1 MRRHL
6 LDLGVQ
12 EGEEVEGED
21 GGAESVGPA
30 PQQMAHSPPAEPEA
44 TPFVPQ
50 REKGTKKKPKKKP
63 KKKEDVAR
71 ETEAVFGLFDAAEQ
85 AVIVGE

>member
-50 REKGTKKKPKKKP
+50 RENLGD
-63 KKKEDVAR
+63 KE
-71 ETEAVFGLFDAAEQ
+71 EAEEEAEEEGGRRQ
-85 AVIVGE
+85 GNGGCVWAV